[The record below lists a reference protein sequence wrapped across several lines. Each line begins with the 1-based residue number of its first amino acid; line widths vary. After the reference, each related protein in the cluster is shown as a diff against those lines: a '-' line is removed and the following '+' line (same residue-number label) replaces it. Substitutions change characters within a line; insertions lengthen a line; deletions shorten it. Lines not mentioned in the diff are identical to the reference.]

1 MSLDLQMEGT
11 GGSNRKVGVQ
21 WRLWGALGRRTS
33 LRLDLVAAFIAVNLI
48 LVAACLVTLRQNA
61 MLRVRVASDMSLLA
75 PRIGT
80 EMISACGRSGT

>member
-48 LVAACLVTLRQNA
+48 
-61 MLRVRVASDMSLLA
+61 
-75 PRIGT
+75 
-80 EMISACGRSGT
+80 